1 VSGTSDATGSTARQG
16 APIPPQA
23 QGLLFDDDLPVLDAD
38 SGYRGPTACKAAG
51 ITYRQLDYWDRTD
64 LLKPALALAHGS
76 GTQRRYSYR
85 DLVQLKII
93 KGLLD
98 AGVKLQTARK
108 AVESL
113 RTERGGEWQT
123 ASIVLNGSDSV
134 LARDGDH
141 LVDLVRGGQG
151 VLNVVPLAHMVEEL
165 EVAILEI
172 APRDSE
178 VAAERPTA
186 DARAAQEG

>member
-1 VSGTSDATGSTARQG
+1 MSDTTRAGGVQGSFGGLEAEPGYSG
-16 APIPPQA
+16 PQ
-23 QGLLFDDDLPVLDAD
+23 V
-38 SGYRGPTACKAAG
+38 CKLIG

-64 LLKPALALAHGS
+64 LLKPSLATAKGS
-76 GTQRRYSYR
+76 GTQRKYSYR

-98 AGVKLQTARK
+98 AGVKLQAARK

-123 ASIVLNGSDSV
+123 ASLVLNGSDSV

-165 EVAILEI
+165 DAAILEI
-172 APRDSE
+172 AP
-178 VAAERPTA
+178 A
-186 DARAAQEG
+186 DATPAELQPDVDRRAAQGG

>member
-1 VSGTSDATGSTARQG
+1 MSGTKAAR
-16 APIPPQA
+16 PQA
-23 QGLLFDDDLPVLDAD
+23 GQGTLGEIEAEETGY
-38 SGYRGPTACKAAG
+38 SGPQVCKLIG

-64 LLKPALALAHGS
+64 LLKPTLALAHGS

-123 ASIVLNGSDSV
+123 ASIVLNGTDSV

-141 LVDLVRGGQG
+141 LVDLVRSGQG

-165 EVAILEI
+165 EAAILEI

-178 VAAERPTA
+178 VAAARPTA
-186 DARAAQEG
+186 DARAAQGG

>member
-1 VSGTSDATGSTARQG
+1 MSGSKAAR
-16 APIPPQA
+16 PQA
-23 QGLLFDDDLPVLDAD
+23 GQGTFGDVEAGETGY
-38 SGYRGPTACKAAG
+38 SGPQVCTLIG

-64 LLKPALALAHGS
+64 LLKPTLALAHGS

-113 RTERGGEWQT
+113 RNERGGEWQT

-141 LVDLVRGGQG
+141 LVDLVRSGQG

-165 EVAILEI
+165 EAAILEI
-172 APRDSE
+172 APRDSK
-178 VAAERPTA
+178 VAAERLQR
-186 DARAAQEG
+186 DVARAAQGG